1 VDAQPIDLAV
11 GAIIT
16 IRPLRGEDLPDALA
30 LVMKVEQDFVSS
42 VWVCTDLEAATE
54 RDIVL
59 APEVTGLP
67 YVVVVMT
74 MAEVLVSTKRVMR
87 RLGLVGESVLDEV
100 VMCRYGE
107 PTSSFEHG
115 MFLKPFGL
123 DAREAD
129 LTARIRAY
137 IDVYGENSDESVHVE
152 KSDDAFTKIKN
163 LISIDRKN
171 LTPEQLISLLD
182 DLQGVLNESVDDSI
196 FKILSVQREVDLLS

>member
-1 VDAQPIDLAV
+1 MDTQPIDLAI

-59 APEVTGLP
+59 AAEETGLP
-67 YVVVVMT
+67 YPTVVMT

-87 RLGLVGESVLDEV
+87 RFGLVERSVLDEV

-107 PTSSFEHG
+107 PTASFEHG
-115 MFLKPFGL
+115 TFLKPFGL

-152 KSDDAFTKIKN
+152 ESDDAFTKIKN

-171 LTPEQLISLLD
+171 FTPEQLISLLD
-182 DLQGVLNESVDDSI
+182 DLQEVLDESFDDSI